1 MFYFTI
7 KSCILCLYVK
17 FLCFYSSFTLMLC
30 VKGDFSMEKVRL
42 NITLKEFK
50 QLSKATL
57 QNQQN
62 PELDFYFDIHWNF
75 NHFGSSS

>member
-1 MFYFTI
+1 
-7 KSCILCLYVK
+7 
-17 FLCFYSSFTLMLC
+17 MLC